1 MWYKKFLTCLSAL
14 MLLCLPVFAQ
24 QGSMND
30 LRTVFNKLKA
40 IKTYSFENHTDAV
53 FPNGQKDAVVTKVF
67 MDKTKQSLFYTNKG
81 ETLLLNPH
89 WVYKAN
95 HIAKTTQVFDLA
107 AYNKRN
113 KKAFPALQTLFQYD
127 MMSQFVDSVVMKYG
141 KLLSAKKDGV
151 LTTYRIGFTASA
163 SIKQVTIVYNEV
175 SQLPESIYVRTTIG
189 EGSRARQTEILCNN
203 YKAIVAP
210 AVFDERTYFS
220 VSKNKVVLTQYK
232 NYKVYSLL

>member
-1 MWYKKFLTCLSAL
+1 
-14 MLLCLPVFAQ
+14 
-24 QGSMND
+24 
-30 LRTVFNKLKA
+30 
-40 IKTYSFENHTDAV
+40 
-53 FPNGQKDAVVTKVF
+53 
-67 MDKTKQSLFYTNKG
+67 
-81 ETLLLNPH
+81 
-89 WVYKAN
+89 
-95 HIAKTTQVFDLA
+95 
-107 AYNKRN
+107 
-113 KKAFPALQTLFQYD
+113 
-127 MMSQFVDSVVMKYG
+127 MKYG